1 MSRLFFK
8 LLFFMSRNRG
18 PTAPTTGDEEDG
30 TPSKPSTGA
39 ISPGKL
45 GRSGCA
51 P

>member
-1 MSRLFFK
+1 
-8 LLFFMSRNRG
+8 MSRNRG
-18 PTAPTTGDEEDG
+18 PTAPITGDEEDG

-45 GRSGCA
+45 GSSGCA